1 MDASNAVD
9 WAVLDNWLKALY
21 APDLAPLVTKT
32 PALHRHLSQLH
43 RFHSIAC
50 EAQALVVQIQSEAT
64 AEYDALSAQLLAI
77 LQPARLAPTD
87 LPPST
92 AKALSG
98 LSQTAVDLGLSN
110 MHIESFERAVAA
122 QTIDGFEQRARIEQ
136 ARDQRR
142 MVQKR
147 IRASQERQRRLRKTL
162 DARTEDAPVE
172 EQKTREWLRNSA
184 IVAQKTQEYR
194 VRLDELKREEA
205 RSSSLGELEYVKI
218 KKLDATVNELQKNV
232 DERKNACA
240 GYSALPP
247 DIQLAYL
254 KLEEARQTLAQLR
267 ADCENT
273 VAAAFTTTAKR
284 AK

>member
-1 MDASNAVD
+1 MDTSNAVD
-9 WAVLDNWLKALY
+9 WAVLESWLKTLY

-32 PALHRHLSQLH
+32 PALHRQLSQLYCLD
-43 RFHSIAC
+43 SIARA
-50 EAQALVVQIQSEAT
+50 AQTLVMQIQSEAT
-64 AEYDALSAQLLAI
+64 AEYDALSAQLLEI
-77 LQPARLAPTD
+77 LQPARLTPTD

-92 AKALSG
+92 AKALSE
-98 LSQTAVDLGLSN
+98 LSQTAADLGLSN
-110 MHIESFERAVAA
+110 IHIESFERAVAA
-122 QTIDGFEQRARIEQ
+122 QTINEFEQRTRIEQ

-142 MVQKR
+142 MVQQR

-194 VRLDELKREEA
+194 VRLEELKREEA
-205 RSSSLGELEYVKI
+205 RSPLGELEYAEI
-218 KKLDATVNELQKNV
+218 KKLDATVNELQKDV

-267 ADCENT
+267 VDCENA
-273 VAAAFTTTAKR
+273 VAAAFTTSR
-284 AK
+284 